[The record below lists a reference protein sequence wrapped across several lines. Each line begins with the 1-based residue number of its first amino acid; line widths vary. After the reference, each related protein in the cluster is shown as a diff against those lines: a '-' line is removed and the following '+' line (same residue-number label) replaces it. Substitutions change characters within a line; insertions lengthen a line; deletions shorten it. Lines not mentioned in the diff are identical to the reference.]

1 MPAEG
6 RNSWPWRLRSE
17 DGEVWVVH
25 PAVPS
30 SLLVA
35 KSSKVSAVAPKPLK
49 QVTVMPEC
57 SKTPKCNKC
66 EANLADIT

>member
-1 MPAEG
+1 MPG
-6 RNSWPWRLRSE
+6 GLRGK
-17 DGEVWVVH
+17 DGEAWVVQLYMVVPNPQ

-35 KSSKVSAVAPKPLK
+35 KISKVPAVAPKPLK

-57 SKTPKCNKC
+57 HK
-66 EANLADIT
+66 L